1 MTRYIVLDVGGT
13 TIKGNVV
20 TQENELFF
28 PEEKVFDACSD
39 KTREEVLLNFLSIL
53 NQLNP
58 RGDCVQSICFAFPG
72 PFDYARGISYMK
84 GLSKYEALYGLEM
97 QKTLQDLDET
107 GWIKTA
113 SFHFVHDI
121 EAFAY
126 GICRRYPYLADKRVF
141 CLCLGTGAGSAFLAN
156 GTVVKGTE
164 GVPENGWIYNVP
176 YKESI
181 IDDYISARGLARLS
195 KEKLGTELDGYHLKV
210 LADNGDERA
219 VEVFLRFGEEIG
231 SAIQGFL
238 NGFHPQVLV
247 LGGNLAKAYS
257 NFQDGLHTTASLG
270 GIEVLVEHET
280 SVRVFE
286 GLLANCMRRK

>member
-1 MTRYIVLDVGGT
+1 
-13 TIKGNVV
+13 
-20 TQENELFF
+20 
-28 PEEKVFDACSD
+28 
-39 KTREEVLLNFLSIL
+39 
-53 NQLNP
+53 
-58 RGDCVQSICFAFPG
+58 
-72 PFDYARGISYMK
+72 
-84 GLSKYEALYGLEM
+84 
-97 QKTLQDLDET
+97 
-107 GWIKTA
+107 
-113 SFHFVHDI
+113 
-121 EAFAY
+121 
-126 GICRRYPYLADKRVF
+126 
-141 CLCLGTGAGSAFLAN
+141 
-156 GTVVKGTE
+156 
-164 GVPENGWIYNVP
+164 GWIYNVP

-210 LADNGDERA
+210 MADDGDERD

-257 NFQDGLHTTASLG
+257 NFQDGLHTTASLE